1 MLTLHVKNANAAS
14 RYADD
19 VETMG
24 QRIRALREAQGMSQ
38 EQLGRACGVT
48 RGSISQWEIG
58 ITGNIR
64 LSTFLTLC
72 DVLHTDPHFL
82 VHGAA
87 RRTGRPRA
95 SGGESA

>member
-38 EQLGRACGVT
+38 EQLGRACGVS
-48 RGSISQWEIG
+48 G
-58 ITGNIR
+58 
-64 LSTFLTLC
+64 LFFFLNL
-72 DVLHTDPHFL
+72 
-82 VHGAA
+82 A
-87 RRTGRPRA
+87 RP
-95 SGGESA
+95 